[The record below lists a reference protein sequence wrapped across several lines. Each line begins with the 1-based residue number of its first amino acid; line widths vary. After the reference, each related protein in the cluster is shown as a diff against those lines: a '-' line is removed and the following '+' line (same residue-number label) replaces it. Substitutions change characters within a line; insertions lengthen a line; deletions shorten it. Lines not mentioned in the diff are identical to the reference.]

1 MRSNLKLLKK
11 AEDEYEELNGNR
23 TGDSGHVNAIDIMV
37 SAFQTS
43 TEIRH
48 GMCRT
53 VSRQHQYSAENK
65 EW

>member
-43 TEIRH
+43 TEIQH

-53 VSRQHQYSAENK
+53 VSRQH
-65 EW
+65 